1 MFFSFD
7 HEHVVMNLTFRNP
20 RPFKNNPQT
29 SNLKAFNKTYNN
41 KSKRFQMG
49 KRRASELS
57 TKRMKYWDSPQ
68 IRRILFMTQTETNSQ
83 CAKIIIDLVW

>member
-57 TKRMKYWDSPQ
+57 TKRLE
-68 IRRILFMTQTETNSQ
+68 ILGLAPNRSNKSLLLRMQNLEKSFVDFNR
-83 CAKIIIDLVW
+83 LH